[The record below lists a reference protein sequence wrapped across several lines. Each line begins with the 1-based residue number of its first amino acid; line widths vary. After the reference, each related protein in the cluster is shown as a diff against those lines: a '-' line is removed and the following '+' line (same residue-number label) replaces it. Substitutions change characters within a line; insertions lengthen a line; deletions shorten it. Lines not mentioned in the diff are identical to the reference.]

1 MLTTPGGWLLVLAV
15 LAPFV
20 GVLAGLA
27 LGGRN
32 AQRVAALL
40 LPVGLAVAAG
50 IAWTLL
56 QSGDTVVYLLGGWAP
71 PLGIALRADGLSV
84 VMMLAVAVV
93 ICGIGVY
100 ARADFGSAAGTPEKR
115 APFAFWLLLLA
126 VWGSLNLVFVSGDLF
141 TLYVALELL
150 TFSGVPLVC
159 LDGRGETLRAALRY
173 LLFALAGSLLY
184 LLGAVLLYGGYGTLD
199 IALLAGRIRPE
210 PIAWTAAALMTVGL
224 LAKTALFPL
233 HIWLPPAHAGAPA
246 AASAVLS
253 ALVIKGSWFLVV
265 RLWFDVMP
273 GVVTLP
279 AAQLLAGLGAAAI
292 VVGSVVALRQ
302 ERLKLLV
309 AYSTIAQI
317 GYLFLMFPL
326 AFDASGSTLVHGAA
340 LTGGLLQ
347 AVSHATAKAGM
358 FMAAGL
364 IYAAL
369 GHDRIADLGGVA
381 RAMPVTVLTFA
392 VAGLALMGV
401 VPSGAYLAKKLLLDA
416 ADSSGQWWWTMVLQG
431 GAAFTAGYV
440 VLVLANALR
449 RPRRSGQA
457 GEARLATLG
466 IRGAGAR
473 PVLAAARV
481 RRLGPVPGK
490 LISNPLAPKELG
502 STLLVVLGGAL
513 LALGLSRRPLLGR
526 RRRSD
531 GPVRRATV
539 AAGMRFEQ
547 ADAFLR
553 RWPSASLGLLVAGGA
568 VRRIDARAGSLMSGA
583 QDRQLSRGALVALV
597 VGSMVGAGIFTL
609 PAAFGRTTGVLGA
622 LIAWCI
628 AGAGML
634 MLAFVFQTLSRR
646 RPDLDAGIYAY
657 AKAGFGNYL
666 GFTAAFGYWV
676 ACCLAD
682 VAC

>member
-1 MLTTPGGWLLVLAV
+1 MLTTPGGWLLLLAV

-27 LGGRN
+27 FGARN
-32 AQRVAALL
+32 AQRVAMFAL
-40 LPVGLAVAAG
+40 PIGLAIAAG
-50 IAWTLL
+50 IAWTLV

-71 PLGIALRADGLSV
+71 PLGIALRADGLSAA
-84 VMMLAVAVV
+84 MLLAVAVV
-93 ICGIGVY
+93 VVGIGIY
-100 ARADFGSAAGTPEKR
+100 ARADFGSAAGAPEQR
-115 APFAFWLLLLA
+115 APFVYWLLLLA

-159 LDGRGETLRAALRY
+159 LDGKGETLRAALRY

-184 LLGAVLLYGGYGTLD
+184 LLGAVMLYGGYGTLD
-199 IALLAGRIRPE
+199 ISLLAGRVQPE
-210 PIAWTAAALMTVGL
+210 PIAWAAATLMTVGL

-292 VVGSVVALRQ
+292 VAGSVVALRQ

-326 AFDASGSTLVHGAA
+326 AFDASGSTLVHGTV

-347 AVSHATAKAGM
+347 AIAHATAKAGM

-364 IYAAL
+364 VYAAL

-381 RAMPVTVLTFA
+381 RKMPVTVLAFA
-392 VAGLALMGV
+392 VSGLALMGV
-401 VPSGAYLAKKLLLDA
+401 VPSGAYLAKKLLLAA
-416 ADSSGQWWWTMVLQG
+416 ADSSGQWWWTIVLQG

-440 VLVLANALR
+440 VLVLTNALR
-449 RPRRSGQA
+449 RPAAPVQLVKRVS
-457 GEARLATLG
+457 RLSEYA
-466 IRGAGAR
+466 A
-473 PVLAAARV
+473 LALAVSSLLLAFAA
-481 RRLGPVPGK
+481 LGPVPSS
-490 LISNPLAPKELG
+490 LISNPLLPKELG
-502 STLLVVLGGAL
+502 PTLLVVLGGVL
-513 LALGLSRRPLLGR
+513 LAMGLSRRPLLG
-526 RRRSD
+526 SAAND
-531 GPVRRATV
+531 GPIRRATV
-539 AAGMRFEQ
+539 AAGKGFEQ
-547 ADAFLR
+547 ADSFLR
-553 RWPSASLGLLVAGGA
+553 RWPSAGLALLILAA
-568 VRRIDARAGSLMSGA
+568 LFAWLM
-583 QDRQLSRGALVALV
+583 LSRNL
-597 VGSMVGAGIFTL
+597 
-609 PAAFGRTTGVLGA
+609 
-622 LIAWCI
+622 
-628 AGAGML
+628 
-634 MLAFVFQTLSRR
+634 
-646 RPDLDAGIYAY
+646 
-657 AKAGFGNYL
+657 
-666 GFTAAFGYWV
+666 
-676 ACCLAD
+676 
-682 VAC
+682 

>member
-1 MLTTPGGWLLVLAV
+1 MLTTSGGWLLLLAV

-32 AQRVAALL
+32 AQRVAMLL
-40 LPVGLAVAAG
+40 LPVGLAVAVG
-50 IAWTLL
+50 IAGSLVQT
-56 QSGDTVVYLLGGWAP
+56 GETVVYLLGGWAP
-71 PLGIALRADGLSV
+71 PLGIALRADGLSA
-84 VMMLAVAVV
+84 VMLLAIAVV
-93 ICGIGVY
+93 VCGIGVY
-100 ARADFGSAAGTPEKR
+100 ARADFGSAAGEPEKR
-115 APFAFWLLLLA
+115 ASFVYWLLLLA

-159 LDGRGETLRAALRY
+159 LDGKGETLRAALRY

-199 IALLAGRIRPE
+199 IPLLAARIHPE
-210 PIAWTAAALMTVGL
+210 PIAWAAAALMTVGL

-265 RLWFDVMP
+265 RLWFDVLP

-279 AAQLLAGLGAAAI
+279 SAQLLAGLGATAI

-326 AFDASGSTLVHGAA
+326 AFDDGASTLVHGPA

-347 AVSHATAKAGM
+347 AVSHATAKAAM

-369 GHDRIADLGGVA
+369 GHDRIADLAGVA
-381 RAMPVTVLTFA
+381 RAMPITVLTFA
-392 VAGLALMGV
+392 LAGLALMGV

-416 ADSSGQWWWTMVLQG
+416 ADGSGQWWWTMVLQG
-431 GAAFTAGYV
+431 GAVFTAGYV

-449 RPRRSGQA
+449 RSPDPVPPVKRVS
-457 GEARLATLG
+457 RLSEFAAL
-466 IRGAGAR
+466 A
-473 PVLAAARV
+473 LAACSLLLAFAA
-481 RRLGPVPGK
+481 LPLPGK
-490 LISNPLAPKELG
+490 LISNPLAPAELG
-502 STLLVVLGGAL
+502 ATLLVFLGGAA
-513 LALGLSRRPLLGR
+513 LALGLSRRPLLAPGR
-526 RRRSD
+526 DATD
-531 GPVRRATV
+531 GPVRRV
-539 AAGMRFEQ
+539 AVVVGVAFEQ
-547 ADAFLR
+547 ADQEIR
-553 RWPSASLGLLVAGGA
+553 RWPSATLGLL
-568 VRRIDARAGSLMSGA
+568 
-583 QDRQLSRGALVALV
+583 ALAALF
-597 VGSMVGAGIFTL
+597 GWL
-609 PAAFGRTTGVLGA
+609 LAAH
-622 LIAWCI
+622 
-628 AGAGML
+628 
-634 MLAFVFQTLSRR
+634 
-646 RPDLDAGIYAY
+646 
-657 AKAGFGNYL
+657 
-666 GFTAAFGYWV
+666 
-676 ACCLAD
+676 
-682 VAC
+682 